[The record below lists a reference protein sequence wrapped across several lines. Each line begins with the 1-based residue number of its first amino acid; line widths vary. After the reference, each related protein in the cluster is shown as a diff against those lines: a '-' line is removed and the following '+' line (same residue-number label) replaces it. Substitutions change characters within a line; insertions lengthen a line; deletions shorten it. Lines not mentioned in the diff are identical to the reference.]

1 MTKIP
6 VKTRIPIEAWT
17 IALLVTLFSLISSAI
32 HGPANT
38 DASTVTVF
46 HAKLM
51 QADPVVTSA
60 IR

>member
-17 IALLVTLFSLISSAI
+17 VALLVTLFSLVSSAM
-32 HGPANT
+32 HDRANT
-38 DASTVTVF
+38 DSSTVF
-46 HAKLM
+46 HAKLF
-51 QADPVVTSA
+51 QADPVVTST

>member
-17 IALLVTLFSLISSAI
+17 VALLVTLFSMVSSAI
-32 HGPANT
+32 HDPAKT
-38 DASTVTVF
+38 DASTVI
-46 HAKLM
+46 HAKLI

-60 IR
+60 LR

>member
-17 IALLVTLFSLISSAI
+17 VALLVTLFSLISSAI
-32 HGPANT
+32 HDPAKT
-38 DASTVTVF
+38 DASTVF
-46 HAKLM
+46 QAKLI

-60 IR
+60 LR

>member
-32 HGPANT
+32 HGPASN
-38 DASTVTVF
+38 DASTVF

>member
-6 VKTRIPIEAWT
+6 IKSRIPIEAWT
-17 IALLVTLFSLISSAI
+17 LAVLVTLFSLVSSAFQ
-32 HGPANT
+32 GPQT
-38 DASTVTVF
+38 DNSSVV

-51 QADPVVTSA
+51 SAADPVITSA

>member
-1 MTKIP
+1 MPKIP

-32 HGPANT
+32 HGPAGN
-38 DASTVTVF
+38 DASTVF

>member
-6 VKTRIPIEAWT
+6 VKTRIPIEGWT
-17 IALLVTLFSLISSAI
+17 VALLVTLFSLISSAVQ
-32 HGPANT
+32 GPAD
-38 DASTVTVF
+38 DATTVF
-46 HAKLM
+46 HAKLI

>member
-17 IALLVTLFSLISSAI
+17 VALLVTLFSLISSAVQ
-32 HGPANT
+32 GPAGDT
-38 DASTVTVF
+38 TTVF
-46 HAKLM
+46 HAKLI

-60 IR
+60 LR

>member
-38 DASTVTVF
+38 DASTVF

>member
-6 VKTRIPIEAWT
+6 VRSRIPIEAWT
-17 IALLVTLFSLISSAI
+17 FALLVTLFSLISSAFQ
-32 HGPANT
+32 GTTATGTP
-38 DASTVTVF
+38 SVE

-51 QADPVVTSA
+51 PAGDPVVTSA